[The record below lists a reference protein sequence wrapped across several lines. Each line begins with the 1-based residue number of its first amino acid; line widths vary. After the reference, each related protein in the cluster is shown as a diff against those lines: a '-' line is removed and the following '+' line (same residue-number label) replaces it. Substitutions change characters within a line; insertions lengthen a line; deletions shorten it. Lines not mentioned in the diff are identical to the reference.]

1 MSLTVIIPVK
11 DESLHIQ
18 RCLESV
24 SEIADLIY
32 VIDSGSTD
40 GTQTIVH
47 RFAATRPHV
56 LLVHHAYEGPAHQ
69 KNWALR
75 SLRIGTEWVLF
86 LDADESVAPK
96 LANAISIATRCSD
109 TDHRA
114 QQSGAAVNGWFIN
127 RRVLFHGRFIRH
139 GGWYPNWNL
148 RLIRYGFGEY
158 EDRRVHE
165 HMQVDGETAFLDGD
179 LIHEDLRDLSFSIA
193 KHNRY
198 SSDEAKEYEEAG
210 SDRYGRLFSRD
221 PLARR
226 RWVKTRIWAPLP
238 LKAPLYFVWC
248 YLVRLG
254 FLDGKQGFWFHVMH
268 AMYKQFDELK
278 QWERRQQR
286 AAATSIPHPAVR
298 PPSVDRLTDRAS
310 VQPSCKQ
317 QER

>member
-11 DESLHIQ
+11 DEALHIQ

-24 SEIADLIY
+24 VGLADLIY

-40 GTQTIVH
+40 ETPSIVH
-47 RFAATRPHV
+47 RFSTSHPHV
-56 LLVHHAYEGPAHQ
+56 VLTHHDYEGPAHQ

-75 SLRIGTEWVLF
+75 ALRIESEWVLF
-86 LDADESVAPK
+86 LDADESVSPA
-96 LANAISIATRCSD
+96 LAGAITDATRASAD
-109 TDHRA
+109 
-114 QQSGAAVNGWFIN
+114 GATAPAVNGWFVN

-148 RLIRYGFGEY
+148 RLIRYGFGCY

-165 HMQVDGETAFLDGD
+165 HMRVEGKTAFLEGD

-198 SSDEAKEYEEAG
+198 SSDEAKEYEQA
-210 SDRYGRLFSRD
+210 SRDSYGRLFSRD

-226 RWVKTRIWAPLP
+226 RWVKTRIWARLP
-238 LKAPLYFVWC
+238 FKAPLYFVWC
-248 YLVRLG
+248 YLIRLG

-278 QWERRQQR
+278 QWERRQNTWSAPL
-286 AAATSIPHPAVR
+286 AAKGTLNKKSGDSLEKESPLVVR
-298 PPSVDRLTDRAS
+298 CTENR
-310 VQPSCKQ
+310 
-317 QER
+317 